1 MSVSDCRLTQK
12 HCGPG
17 VTWLTAEVKNN
28 GDGELSLSLSNDIP
42 NCCFELSSVTIT
54 TLKTSTHVDQTSSLA
69 HLSSQTPQDY
79 GSGFLPN
86 YSKDAWEKW
95 LKSFELQ
102 TGTDY
107 KVQRSRKW
115 SVKLWNKTSVI
126 HCFLAE
132 KLYMQ

>member
-28 GDGELSLSLSNDIP
+28 GDGELSNDIP

-86 YSKDAWEKW
+86 YSKDAGV
-95 LKSFELQ
+95 LKFAIILYCIQDDIPQIRQHMARRRNCLNYHSPKFNSHLLQ
-102 TGTDY
+102 LCLGY
-107 KVQRSRKW
+107 
-115 SVKLWNKTSVI
+115 
-126 HCFLAE
+126 C
-132 KLYMQ
+132 